1 MEGQVFPG
9 SEDVNPIFDTFPFE
23 KMICDDNCCTSS
35 NNVTICFKD
44 YNYTDK
50 MNITHHEPWDVA
62 VRWTYATLVVLVA
75 FLGNLCIIIIL
86 LKNRLLLRT
95 SVNLFILNMS
105 VADLITSLAGPI
117 PFTIQQV
124 SYFWPLGRIW
134 CHLEGYILMLVML
147 VSVTS
152 LATISCDRMVGV
164 VFPFHKHLKRWN
176 YVAIIVAIWVVSAIL
191 ALPFCFY
198 RIYTVRAWKDL
209 TETNCGEEDQ
219 KIRIWWVVSIIGLTW
234 LPLSIMVVSYTRI
247 FVYFQQMR
255 FSFMKSREHPAMVH
269 LKKRVVRM
277 MFVVVVAF
285 TVCWLPFQILK
296 IANNM
301 FIDESGHFVNE
312 KAEQTYNDLLTVAQ
326 YMVYTNAA
334 INPIVYA
341 LMHQTFRRA
350 FRVTF
355 PCFYKN
361 EPSLVLTR
369 GQGMQRYVWSIKST
383 ASDVY
388 GSDVVYNPPRNLKD
402 RIRGKNHLTPSAL
415 LSSAAVAASIAL
427 DPKSKKARTVSESS
441 SQRSRSGSGRDS
453 GRGSFSES
461 LTELQ
466 ISYANEGFVM
476 DLQPRRMSFVSTG
489 SLGHLVTQVIEEET
503 SSDVENE
510 RVL

>member
-1 MEGQVFPG
+1 
-9 SEDVNPIFDTFPFE
+9 
-23 KMICDDNCCTSS
+23 
-35 NNVTICFKD
+35 
-44 YNYTDK
+44 
-50 MNITHHEPWDVA
+50 
-62 VRWTYATLVVLVA
+62 
-75 FLGNLCIIIIL
+75 
-86 LKNRLLLRT
+86 
-95 SVNLFILNMS
+95 
-105 VADLITSLAGPI
+105 
-117 PFTIQQV
+117 
-124 SYFWPLGRIW
+124 
-134 CHLEGYILMLVML
+134 ML

-361 EPSLVLTR
+361 EVLQLSLVMILISFLFTFMLLPQPSLVLTR

-388 GSDVVYNPPRNLKD
+388 GN
-402 RIRGKNHLTPSAL
+402 
-415 LSSAAVAASIAL
+415 
-427 DPKSKKARTVSESS
+427 PKSKKARTVSESS